1 MRPIQLIVA
10 LAAALALGACADNY
24 LAVDGDGHHTANA
37 PKPSLTEGSPPAPVI
52 PVKADTC
59 GAAPLQYLIG
69 KPKSEVPVPVD
80 PSKRRV
86 YCSTCMV
93 TMDYRPDRL
102 DIVFDQDTS
111 AVTAVKCG

>member
-1 MRPIQLIVA
+1 MRPLRLI
-10 LAAALALGACADNY
+10 AALSVAAFLGACADNY
-24 LAVDGDGHHTANA
+24 LAVDGDGHHTATA
-37 PKPSLTEGSPPAPVI
+37 PKPTLTEGTPPAPVI
-52 PVKADTC
+52 PIKADTC
-59 GAAPLQYLIG
+59 GAASLQYLIG

-80 PSKRRV
+80 MSKRRV

-102 DIVFDQDTS
+102 NIVFDQDTS